1 MVPKI
6 TFYNSIQAE
15 IQKVKNTPILWISI
29 GSALF
34 LGLFVF
40 LSFALDTRDQVM
52 SIGSNPWERYIRM
65 SMHLMAIFIL
75 PIIILLASSV
85 AQTEHRN
92 NMWKQLY
99 SLPVQHQTI
108 FLSKLLLQLL
118 AISTFFIVF
127 MVIGLIGGYILGWI
141 EPLYELS
148 YYRPT
153 LLLWLRVLSR
163 TFLAALGILAFQY
176 WISVRWQNFIIP
188 IGIGLVGF
196 ILMLVMMN
204 NSPLIVYVPFGYPS
218 LILLRYGFN
227 ADVTGLEQIAF
238 LYNVEWYS
246 ILCFLVFT
254 GLGLWEEQRKEII
267 H

>member
-1 MVPKI
+1 MVSKV
-6 TFYNSIQAE
+6 TFYNSIKAE
-15 IQKVKNTPILWISI
+15 IQKTRNTPILWISI
-29 GSALF
+29 GSAMF
-34 LGLFVF
+34 LALFVF

-52 SIGSNPWERYIRM
+52 HIGNNPWERYIRM

-75 PIIILLASSV
+75 PIVILLASSI

-99 SLPVQHQTI
+99 SLPVQRQTI

-118 AISTFFIVF
+118 AISSFFIVF
-127 MVIGLIGGYILGWI
+127 MFLGLIGGYILGRI
-141 EPLYELS
+141 EPLYEFS
-148 YYRPT
+148 YYGPA
-153 LLLWLRVLSR
+153 LLLWLSALSR

-204 NSPLIVYVPFGYPS
+204 NSPWIVYVPFGYPS

-246 ILCFLVFT
+246 LLCFLVFT
-254 GLGLWEEQRKEII
+254 GLGLWEEKRKEII